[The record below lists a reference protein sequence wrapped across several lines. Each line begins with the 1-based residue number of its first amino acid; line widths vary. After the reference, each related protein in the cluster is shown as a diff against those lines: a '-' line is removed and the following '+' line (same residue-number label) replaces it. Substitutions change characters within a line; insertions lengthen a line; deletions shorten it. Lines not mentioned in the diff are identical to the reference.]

1 MKLSAFRFVDEG
13 LWDNPAGGS
22 TGAEERY
29 GGSFRALWTPSPN
42 FDLDLILDVA
52 DQSGLPVPMPVILET
67 TLDEDGVRDVLAA
80 LEEKTPEAAKLR
92 NAKTGMCAI
101 FHEPDHPFMKLH

>member
-1 MKLSAFRFVDEG
+1 MSTNHYLYSLSAGGLVLSGYLKVEAARDAEG
-13 LWDNPAGGS
+13 
-22 TGAEERY
+22 RQ
-29 GGSFRALWTPSPN
+29 RARN
-42 FDLDLILDVA
+42 LILDVA